1 MRDLSEEERA
11 FRIRM
16 MPLEEALAYAT
27 RPVYGLTEE
36 VCGLQHDRHSWRA
49 DGEMFLAYRSP
60 LYAQYAF
67 RNDPAFAVNTR
78 IIEQGKQVAFG
89 FYASSIEAAL
99 VAFDGCPSEEFAALF
114 EAKEKSMRVAAEKA
128 VLSIDGDSFKGS
140 ILHYT
145 APVRYSR
152 YTFHS
157 ERVGIQGDALG
168 PSLEELIQILESLH
182 DLNGKTVE

>member
-36 VCGLQHDRHSWRA
+36 VYGLRHEKHS
-49 DGEMFLAYRSP
+49 GYINIESLIEYRSP
-60 LYAQYAF
+60 LYVQYAF
-67 RNDPAFAVNTR
+67 RNDPNFVIKTR
-78 IIEQGKQVAFG
+78 IIEEGKKVAFG
-89 FYASSIEAAL
+89 FYASSIEAAR
-99 VAFDGCPSEEFAALF
+99 VAFDGDSSDEFAALF
-114 EAKEKSMRVAAEKA
+114 EAKEKSVRVAAEKA
-128 VLSIDGDSFKGS
+128 ALSIDGDSFKGS

-157 ERVGIQGDALG
+157 EHVGIQGDALG
-168 PSLEELIQILESLH
+168 PSLEELISILESLRV
-182 DLNGKTVE
+182 LNGKAVE